1 MSERVAKSV
10 QAPVHANDA
19 AKQKRQKPEPAQNSE
34 AYFPDALA
42 GSDLRLFRKAS
53 CACGGGCPSCQ
64 AKSAGSS
71 DLKVSSPDDAAEI
84 EADQIAD
91 RVMRMPADTPVKVAP
106 VTVTPQRSD
115 PEKLQAKCGACG
127 EAPETEETEE
137 DVVSRREKDVAGDAE
152 PGTGM
157 SEINSVINSGG
168 QALDSQTRDFFEPKF
183 GRDFSGVR
191 IHTGERAA
199 GSAQDLNAHAYTLEH
214 NIVFGRGQ
222 YQPETS
228 SGKQL
233 LAHELAHVVQQRSG
247 AIQPKRIHRA
257 VVTVNG
263 RQVRIDY
270 SNIIY
275 ETDYLAGAQAQITSF
290 TGTAPTPAVIA
301 RITALSESQ
310 QRWLL
315 YGLDILSDN
324 TTAAHSALN
333 RTDAVDRLITFAP
346 SATTQPLGGN
356 PASTQQF
363 AREVLIFSG
372 WTDVA
377 LTAGLTA
384 PTAAGQSV
392 ITPILNPPATGG
404 AAPGTLNAVALEAR
418 LVPALTTLL
427 SAQDP
432 SRRVTVATQPMGT
445 IRAIGDLVFAEARS
459 FFSPY
464 SDASRSNV
472 FNLNPTWVASANISD
487 TTTLTPGTAERISF
501 LTNRANI
508 VGRNSTPSLLISD
521 TDIYADTNY
530 DGSRTADQTA
540 LLGIMTTM
548 EADPLIQPIV
558 DRLIQHTGF
567 QVGSGAAT
575 RIGINPE
582 FDSSNTTEC
591 AARWKTIYTLCHE
604 VLHALSHPDFDNAV
618 IRVSSGLVVTEGF
631 TEVLGNQLFNRRVIT
646 KAASDPAFKTSLEAG
661 LSVPSCTA
669 PTTRPVGYRDA
680 GSGAETIRSTV
691 GDNNFRAAYFLG
703 RTDLIGI

>member
-1 MSERVAKSV
+1 MTRSFQTVEPSE
-10 QAPVHANDA
+10 
-19 AKQKRQKPEPAQNSE
+19 KRQHSAGATGRSRDDFSAHSAHSAPQN
-34 AYFPDALA
+34 FIH
-42 GSDLRLFRKAS
+42 RKTS

-64 AKSAGSS
+64 AKSS
-71 DLKVSSPDDAAEI
+71 DLKVSQPNDAAEI

-91 RVMRMPADTPVKVAP
+91 KVMRMPAEAPVKVAP
-106 VTVTPQRSD
+106 VEVAHQRSD
-115 PEKLQAKCGACG
+115 PEKLQAKCGTCG
-127 EAPETEETEE
+127 GTQETQETEETEKN
-137 DVVSRREKDVAGDAE
+137 DVFRREKDIAGDVK
-152 PGTGM
+152 PGVGM

-183 GRDFSGVR
+183 GHDFNGVR

-199 GSAQDLNAHAYTLEH
+199 GSAQNLNAHAYTLEN
-214 NIVFGRGQ
+214 NIVFGRSQ

-263 RQVRIDY
+263 QQVKIDY

-275 ETDYLAGAQAQITSF
+275 ETDYSAGAQAQITSF

-301 RITALSESQ
+301 RITALSQSQ
-310 QRWLL
+310 QQWLFF
-315 YGLDILSDN
+315 GLDILSDN
-324 TTAAHSALN
+324 TTAAHGALN

-346 SATTQPLGGN
+346 SATTRPLGGN
-356 PASTQQF
+356 PVTTQQY
-363 AREVLIFSG
+363 AREVLVFSG

-384 PTAAGQSV
+384 PTAAGQAA

-404 AAPGTLNAVALEAR
+404 TAPGTLDAVALKAR

-432 SRRVTVATQPMGT
+432 SRRGAVATQSMST

-487 TTTLTPGTAERISF
+487 TTAQTPGTAERISF

-508 VGRNSTPSLLISD
+508 VGRNSTASLLISD

-530 DGSRTADQTA
+530 DGSRVADRA
-540 LLGIMTTM
+540 ELLSIMTTM
-548 EADPLIQPIV
+548 EADPLIAPIV

-582 FDSSNTTEC
+582 FDPSTTTDC

-618 IRVSSGLVVTEGF
+618 TRVSSGLVLTEGF
-631 TEVLGNQLFNRRVIT
+631 TEVLGNQLFNVRVIG
-646 KAASDPAFKTSLEAG
+646 KAASDAAFKASLEAG
-661 LSVPSCTA
+661 LSVASCPA
-669 PTTRPVGYRDA
+669 PTARPVGYRDA

-691 GDNNFRAAYFLG
+691 GNNNFRAAYFLG
-703 RTDLIGI
+703 RTDLVGI